1 MHAERQKEEE
11 QRKMDKARPD
21 WNGKGLSIGE
31 LHVRAPI
38 VQGGMGIGVSGYRLA
53 SAVAEAGGIG
63 VLSAVGLGILK
74 RDLEEDAPG
83 IAEKSGE
90 SLGLTMLR
98 REIRAAR
105 KRTKGVLGVN
115 IMTAVSDFQEAARV
129 AAEEGIDIIFSG
141 AGLPLTLP
149 ECLAAGSRTKLV
161 PIVSSAK
168 AAKLIARRW
177 KSAYGYVP
185 DAFVLEG
192 PKAGGH
198 LGFSA
203 EQIED
208 PAYRLQA
215 LLPQVLEE
223 AERIGRESG
232 KEIPVIAAG
241 GIYTGADIAEML
253 ALGAAGV
260 QMATRFVATEE
271 CDADEAF
278 KKAYVQCRKED
289 IAIIQSPVGMPGRAI
304 WNTFLKEAREGK
316 KRPEVCRNN
325 CITPCPKTNAAYCI
339 SEALVHAF
347 YGRLDQGFAFI
358 GANGYRIREITTVE
372 KLFKELEEGFRAAE
386 GGQCG

>member
-1 MHAERQKEEE
+1 
-11 QRKMDKARPD
+11 MDRALFD

-31 LHVRAPI
+31 LHVRTPI

-63 VLSAVGLGILK
+63 VLSAVGLGLLK
-74 RDLEEDAPG
+74 RDTDGDALEMPER
-83 IAEKSGE
+83 SGE
-90 SLGLTMLR
+90 SRGLTMLR

-115 IMTAVSDFQEAARV
+115 IMTAVSDFQAAAKT
-129 AAEEGIDIIFSG
+129 AAEEEIDIIFSG

-149 ECLAAGSRTKLV
+149 ECLASGSRTKLV

-177 KSAYGYVP
+177 MSTYGYPP

-198 LGFSA
+198 LGFSE

-208 PAYRLQA
+208 PAYQLQV
-215 LLPQVLEE
+215 LLPQVVEE
-223 AERIGRESG
+223 AQRIGRESG
-232 KEIPVIAAG
+232 KKIPVIAAG

-278 KKAYVQCRKED
+278 KKAYIQCRKED

-304 WNTFLKEAREGK
+304 RNAFLGEAKEGK
-316 KRPEVCRNN
+316 RHPEICRNN
-325 CITPCPKTNAAYCI
+325 CITPCPKREAAYCI
-339 SEALVHAF
+339 SEALVNAF
-347 YGRLDQGFAFI
+347 YGRMDQGFAFV